1 MRTLLLCFF
10 FLLFPSFF
18 IVAQSGGAATLV
30 NANETPA
37 FGVVNLSVCNMREE
51 PKFWTEMVTQA
62 LLGTPV
68 RIVDKQDWV
77 KIQTPDGYLG
87 WVHRTAVV
95 PMDSLQLNAW
105 NKSEKVIVTSHAG
118 FVNSAPSKKSAT
130 ISDVVAGDRL
140 KWLSTKKGFFEV
152 EYPNGQTGWI
162 SKELAMKE
170 SDWRKQ
176 LRQDEASILE
186 TAYTLLG
193 VPYIWGGMSSK
204 GMDCSGYVRNVL
216 YMHDIIIP
224 RDASQQAKVGQRVDI
239 TPDFSNLQPGD
250 LIFFG
255 AKATAEKG
263 ERVSHV
269 GISLGGA
276 KFIHSQG
283 YIYISSFLP
292 EDEEYD
298 EFNLNRLLYAQRVLP
313 YLDREPQITTTLT
326 NEFYQY

>member
-1 MRTLLLCFF
+1 MKTLLLSYF
-10 FLLFPSFF
+10 FLLFSSLSV
-18 IVAQSGGAATLV
+18 VAQSADAATSTTD
-30 NANETPA
+30 NSTPA
-37 FGVVNLSVCNMREE
+37 FGVINLSVCNMREE

-68 RIVDKQDWV
+68 RVVDKQDWV

-105 NKSEKVIVTSHAG
+105 NRAEKVIVTSHAG
-118 FVNSAPSKKSAT
+118 FVQSAPSKKSSN
-130 ISDVVAGDRL
+130 IGDVVAGDRF
-140 KWLSTKKGFFEV
+140 KWISTKKGFFEV
-152 EYPNGQTGWI
+152 EYPNGQIGWV

-176 LRQDEASILE
+176 LQQDEASILQI
-186 TAYTLLG
+186 AYSLLG
-193 VPYIWGGMSSK
+193 VPYLWGGMSSK

-224 RDASQQAKVGQRVDI
+224 RDASQQAKVGQRI
-239 TPDFSNLQPGD
+239 EIAPDYSNLQPGD

-255 AKATAEKG
+255 TKATEDKK

-276 KFIHSQG
+276 QFLHSQG
-283 YIYISSFLP
+283 YIYVSSFLP
-292 EDEEYD
+292 TDKEFD
-298 EFNLNRLLYAQRVLP
+298 EFNLSRLLYAQRVLP
-313 YLDREPQITTTLT
+313 YLNKEPQIQTTLT